1 MNARAKA
8 LYNLYQRGKIQ
19 KTGLKQAVLDGII
32 LPQEYQQI
40 TGEPYV
46 AE

>member
-8 LYNLYQRGKIQ
+8 LYNLYRRK
-19 KTGLKQAVLDGII
+19 KVTKEGLKQAVLDGII

-40 TGEPYV
+40 TGEAYV
-46 AE
+46 AK